1 MEDDMTEKII
11 FFDYAQRRSIDIIDV
26 TKKHK
31 KSKASYERK
40 KKEPSTFFNYALR
53 RPVDIVDATKNRGK
67 KK

>member
-1 MEDDMTEKII
+1 MTEKII
-11 FFDYAQRRSIDIIDV
+11 FFNYAQRRSIDIVDA

-40 KKEPSTFFNYALR
+40 KKEPSTFFNYAQR
-53 RPVDIVDATKNRGK
+53 RSIDIVDATKNRGK